1 MGFGIIT
8 MKLSSMS
15 KLNQNEVLLHLKMFG
30 TEGDTEWLTVYRDN
44 FAVPSGMFQVWRCGL
59 SFWAQSHLDKWEDD
73 KYIST
78 CTDDWISVNR

>member
-30 TEGDTEWLTVYRDN
+30 TDDDTE
-44 FAVPSGMFQVWRCGL
+44 
-59 SFWAQSHLDKWEDD
+59 
-73 KYIST
+73 
-78 CTDDWISVNR
+78 